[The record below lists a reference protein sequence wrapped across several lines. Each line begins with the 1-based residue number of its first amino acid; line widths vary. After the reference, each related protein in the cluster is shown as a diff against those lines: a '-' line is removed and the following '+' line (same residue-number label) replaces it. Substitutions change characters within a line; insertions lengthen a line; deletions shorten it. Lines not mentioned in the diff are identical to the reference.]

1 MLMVILSACQLWTI
15 LKSYKQCS
23 KKCKVGLAK
32 KLRLRTSN
40 VQKLTHTDI
49 LCLKPYVIM
58 SRTACDA
65 QTPHCEWCERTM
77 TEEDHDFCDICDE
90 CREENEID

>member
-1 MLMVILSACQLWTI
+1 MSDELSDRYFGTIMNMV
-15 LKSYKQCS
+15 
-23 KKCKVGLAK
+23 
-32 KLRLRTSN
+32 RTE
-40 VQKLTHTDI
+40 
-49 LCLKPYVIM
+49 
-58 SRTACDA
+58 CDA